1 VIGACSKR
9 STEENELSIR
19 LIVELIKSQLQMAGY
34 CQKLQVLLPLV
45 GDSKLFPAIKNP
57 PSLAQG

>member
-1 VIGACSKR
+1 VIGAFSKR
-9 STEENELSIR
+9 ITEENELSIR

-45 GDSKLFPAIKNP
+45 GDSTLFLAIKNP